1 MKRLN
6 RRDALKE
13 VGTKAGAV
21 AAVFAGRDAFWQ
33 HFGRP
38 EPAEYAQ
45 SQARRGLPPL
55 KITDVK
61 VIRTQVGGNQ
71 LLNVKVFTSEPGLY
85 GVGDGNHAERV
96 SIIAANIEKFLKP
109 MIVGRN
115 ADEIEDIWQ
124 TAFVS
129 TYWRSAVDA
138 NNAMAAIDGALWD
151 IAGKRANMPVY
162 NLLGGRVRAGCRMM
176 TGANTSSPQA
186 LEDSIRESMSRG
198 YQHFRF
204 NGLSNPGS
212 PIDAMN
218 QKAAATAQQLLP
230 RPTGGGRGRGG
241 GDDDNGGAGRGGRG
255 GGPGGAAAGRGG
267 GGGINVGRTTDAVY
281 IDRLVKAYDHV
292 RKTIGFEIEIGTDV
306 HNAVTPGGALRLA
319 NAVEQYRP
327 FFVEDLFTVDDWE
340 WYKRLREESS
350 IGVAMGETFTHR
362 LEWLPLVEE
371 HLMDYFR
378 GHISAIG
385 GLNMARKVA
394 MLCEVYGVKT
404 AWHGPANVSPIGHC
418 INLHVDLSSLAF
430 GIGEGGN
437 FSDQLKELYPGLP
450 EIRDAVRY
458 ANENPGLGVDINE
471 TVAARY
477 VPRDPGENRGSRG
490 FDGDPKRP

>member
-1 MKRLN
+1 
-6 RRDALKE
+6 
-13 VGTKAGAV
+13 
-21 AAVFAGRDAFWQ
+21 
-33 HFGRP
+33 
-38 EPAEYAQ
+38 
-45 SQARRGLPPL
+45 
-55 KITDVK
+55 
-61 VIRTQVGGNQ
+61 
-71 LLNVKVFTSEPGLY
+71 
-85 GVGDGNHAERV
+85 
-96 SIIAANIEKFLKP
+96 
-109 MIVGRN
+109 
-115 ADEIEDIWQ
+115 
-124 TAFVS
+124 
-129 TYWRSAVDA
+129 
-138 NNAMAAIDGALWD
+138 MAAIDGALWD

-162 NLLGGRVRAGCRMM
+162 DLLGGRVRAGCRMM

-186 LEDSIRESMSRG
+186 LEDSIRESMSHG

-212 PIDAMN
+212 PLDAMN

-230 RPTGGGRGRGG
+230 HPNTGGRGG
-241 GDDDNGGAGRGGRG
+241 GDDNGGGGRGGRG
-255 GGPGGAAAGRGG
+255 GGPGGAPGGRGG
-267 GGGINVGRTTDAVY
+267 GVNVGRTTDAVY

-292 RKTIGFEIEIGTDV
+292 RKTIGYEIEIGTDV
-306 HNAVTPGGALRLA
+306 HNAVTPSGALRLA
-319 NAVEQYRP
+319 RAVEEYRP

-350 IGVAMGETFTHR
+350 IGIAMGETFTHR
-362 LEWLPLVEE
+362 LEWLPLVEDR
-371 HLMDYFR
+371 LIDYFR

-394 MLCEVYGVKT
+394 MLCETYGIKT

-418 INLHVDLSSLAF
+418 INLHVDLSTFAF

-471 TVAARY
+471 TVAAKY
-477 VPRDPGENRGSRG
+477 VPRAPGENRGSRG

>member
-1 MKRLN
+1 MTRVN
-6 RRDALKE
+6 RREALKA
-13 VGTKAGAV
+13 VGTRSGAV
-21 AAVFAGRDAFWQ
+21 AAVFAGRDSFWE
-33 HFGRP
+33 HFGKP

-45 SQARRGLPPL
+45 TQARRGLPPL

-61 VIRTQVGGNQ
+61 VIRTQMGGNQ
-71 LLNVKVFTSEPGLY
+71 LLNVKVMTSEPGLY

-96 SIIAANIEKFLKP
+96 SVVAANIEKFLKP

-162 NLLGGRVRAGCRMM
+162 NLLGGRVRAGCRMF
-176 TGANTSSPQA
+176 TGADTSSPQA
-186 LEDSIRESMSRG
+186 LEDSIRASMARG

-204 NGLSNPGS
+204 NGLSVPES
-212 PIDAMN
+212 PLNAMN
-218 QKAAATAQQLLP
+218 QRAAATAAQLL
-230 RPTGGGRGRGG
+230 GRGAGGGG
-241 GDDDNGGAGRGGRG
+241 GDDDAPAGGRGGRG
-255 GGPGGAAAGRGG
+255 AAPGAAGGRGG
-267 GGGINVGRTTDAVY
+267 GGRGGGVNVGRTTDAVY

-292 RKTIGFEIEIGTDV
+292 RKTIGFEIEIGSDV

-319 NAVEQYRP
+319 KAVEPYRP

-340 WYKRLREESS
+340 WYKRLRDESS
-350 IGVAMGETFTHR
+350 IGIAMGETFTHR
-362 LEWLPLVEE
+362 LEWLPLVEDR
-371 HLMDYFR
+371 LMDYFR

-394 MLCEVYGVKT
+394 MLCETFGVKT
-404 AWHGPANVSPIGHC
+404 AWHGPGNVSPVGHC
-418 INLHVDLSSLAF
+418 INLHVDIASFAF

-437 FSDQLKELYPGLP
+437 FSDQLRELYPGLP

-458 ANENPGLGVDINE
+458 PNENPGLGVDINE

-477 VPRDPGENRGSRG
+477 PPQNPGGNRGSRG